1 MAQGSG
7 EIQQIDKRY
16 NPSTTYIQDYMTL
29 NNERNSL
36 VFGLRQKSWS
46 QILYDPKIY
55 PHGVRLLQFT
65 TLVAQQSQ
73 IIHTCTILSPSL
85 IQRLCLFVFTTLA
98 CHLHEKEAQETSLK
112 LVLSLTHVM
121 CAESYVAVV
130 LDTYCRPVVLHYRHA
145 MCAECTLCGE
155 SYVTEVLYMHCTPM
169 ELCNNVTLHY
179 RHVMCAEVTMCTES
193 YVTEVIYT
201 HCWPMELCN
210 NVTQH
215 YRHVMCAEGTICAES
230 YVAVVLY
237 TYYRPMVLVIMLLG
251 IIGMQCLQ
259 RVQCVYMIRCNTV
272 LLSPNIEDM
281 QCYESI

>member
-1 MAQGSG
+1 
-7 EIQQIDKRY
+7 
-16 NPSTTYIQDYMTL
+16 
-29 NNERNSL
+29 
-36 VFGLRQKSWS
+36 
-46 QILYDPKIY
+46 
-55 PHGVRLLQFT
+55 
-65 TLVAQQSQ
+65 
-73 IIHTCTILSPSL
+73 
-85 IQRLCLFVFTTLA
+85 
-98 CHLHEKEAQETSLK
+98 
-112 LVLSLTHVM
+112 M

-130 LDTYCRPVVLHYRHA
+130 LDTHCRPVVLHYRHA

-179 RHVMCAEVTMCTES
+179 RHVMCAEVT
-193 YVTEVIYT
+193 
-201 HCWPMELCN
+201 
-210 NVTQH
+210 
-215 YRHVMCAEGTICAES
+215 ICAES

-259 RVQCVYMIRCNTV
+259 RVQCVCMIRCNTV